1 MKGAKKIPGKKSPT
15 IDTTETNLTERN
27 LVQLLKDEVK
37 WDLQPLECVR
47 NLLELLDHI
56 DDDQKSSHKEERKE
70 SGTSEPGQDDQEC
83 LNSLQV
89 WLREKNHSTF
99 STNIDGHQDWKL
111 CSDGSVV
118 DGSTSDSKGNRCMK
132 PHSLTHTS
140 IQHARQV
147 ELC

>member
-56 DDDQKSSHKEERKE
+56 DYDQGSSHKVDRTEGRKE
-70 SGTSEPGQDDQEC
+70 SGTSEQGQDDQEC
-83 LNSLQV
+83 AV
-89 WLREKNHSTF
+89 IF
-99 STNIDGHQDWKL
+99 FF
-111 CSDGSVV
+111 
-118 DGSTSDSKGNRCMK
+118 
-132 PHSLTHTS
+132 
-140 IQHARQV
+140 
-147 ELC
+147 